1 MAEELILQVEKE
13 KLNILQVVGADTHQK
28 AVDVELVVPDDNP
41 DIDRILHVNVD
52 VKPCARI
59 RVIHDKVIIESALE
73 IETVYVADNKE
84 EDCPIHCMEH
94 TVYFSD
100 FIDVKNAEECME
112 SDVRLEVE
120 DVHFD
125 EISGCKFRVVVV
137 IQSYAKVFEP
147 GEMNIISDMRILT
160 REEANNEEIE
170 YERPIEGGP
179 LVKKGM
185 DKGVK
190 KGTEVVHV
198 VKSGDTLGAIARM
211 HGVGIEAIAR
221 LNNLADINKLQI
233 GQVLRIPRRR

>member
-13 KLNILQVVGADTHQK
+13 KLNILQVVGAGTHQK

-41 DIDRILHVNVD
+41 DIDRILHVNVE

-73 IETVYVADNKE
+73 IETVYAADNKE
-84 EDCPIHCMEH
+84 DDCPIHCMEH

-125 EISGCKFRVVVV
+125 ELGGCKFRVVVV
-137 IQSYAKVFEP
+137 VQSYAKVFEP
-147 GEMNIISDMRILT
+147 GEMEIISDMRILT
-160 REEANNEEIE
+160 RQEAENEGIE

-179 LVKKGM
+179 LPKKGM
-185 DKGVK
+185 DKG
-190 KGTEVVHV
+190 KGPGAVHV

-211 HGVGIEAIAR
+211 HGVSIEAIAR

-233 GQVLRIPRRR
+233 GQVLRLPPRR